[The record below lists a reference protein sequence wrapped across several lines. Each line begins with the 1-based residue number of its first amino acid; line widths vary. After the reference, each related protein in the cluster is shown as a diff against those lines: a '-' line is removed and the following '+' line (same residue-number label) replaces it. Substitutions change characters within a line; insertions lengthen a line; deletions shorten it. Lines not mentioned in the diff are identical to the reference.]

1 MKQIPSHENSV
12 GAVENSVG
20 ARSTFYSTMYPIQ
33 CNNNYS
39 GPSGWVKDL
48 MIESESL
55 RFRVSMGLLFWHNAL
70 SPAGKRDTRTHVSL
84 GSNFLFYLIC
94 YYASVSYF
102 LFWSN
107 WIDFSY
113 FILIKL
119 MSESKRIF
127 DEKSKCFGVR
137 CKMFSTMFSTRQ
149 CFSLTFMKAIFTCA
163 WAGNACLLFS
173 IFPIITVFTRARQ
186 TALSVIIARFS
197 AA

>member
-1 MKQIPSHENSV
+1 MITKTQWVLTGYSGKFSGCLSWKFSGCLIMEIQWVRAAPFV
-12 GAVENSVG
+12 LRCI
-20 ARSTFYSTMYPIQ
+20 RSNVI
-33 CNNNYS
+33 NNYYS
-39 GPSGWVKDL
+39 GSSGWVEISYVRIATAFVL
-48 MIESESL
+48 ALWPIINRGESDAQIH
-55 RFRVSMGLLFWHNAL
+55 LL
-70 SPAGKRDTRTHVSL
+70 L
-84 GSNFLFYLIC
+84 GPSFLCYFIC

-113 FILIKL
+113 FILIKF

-163 WAGNACLLFS
+163 WAGNACLLLS
-173 IFPIITVFTRARQ
+173 IFLP
-186 TALSVIIARFS
+186 
-197 AA
+197 